1 MNFLITGGSGFIG
14 KALSHSLANAGHN
27 VLITSRK
34 QTDSPS
40 SAKNIK
46 ILTWNSLTTLS
57 PAFLSDVD
65 AVINLAGE
73 SIASGRWTKKRKA
86 LIMTSRINTTRALV
100 ESIRNTKPKILI
112 SASAVG
118 YYGPHED
125 EYVIEDTTSGSDFL
139 AEVCKAWESE
149 ALKAEG
155 LGVRV
160 VLLRIGAVL
169 EADGGAL
176 PKMALPFK
184 FFLGGSVGSG
194 RQWFSWIHRDDVIG
208 IIKYALE
215 NDSISG
221 PINITAPE
229 PVRNR
234 EFSSVLGKV
243 LHRPSWFSVP
253 AFIVKATL
261 GELGDM
267 LLTGQRVIPEKIL
280 KAGYRFKYP
289 ELEGALGAIF

>member
-1 MNFLITGGSGFIG
+1 MNVLITGGSGFIG
-14 KALSHSLANAGHN
+14 KALSYNLANTGHN
-27 VLITSRK
+27 VLITTRK
-34 QTDSPS
+34 QTDSTS
-40 SAKNIK
+40 FAKNIK
-46 ILTWNSLTTLS
+46 ILSWNSLTILS

-73 SIASGRWTKKRKA
+73 PIAARRWSKKQKRRI
-86 LIMTSRINTTRALV
+86 LSSRIDTTIAV
-100 ESIRNTKPKILI
+100 IQSIKNVTQRPKVII
-112 SASAVG
+112 SASAIG
-118 YYGPHED
+118 YYGPRED
-125 EYVIEDTTSGSDFL
+125 EYVTEDFPPGNDFL
-139 AEVCKAWESE
+139 AEVCKLWEAG

-169 EADGGAL
+169 ESDGGAL
-176 PKMALPFK
+176 PKMAFPFK
-184 FFLGGSVGSG
+184 FFLGGHIGSG

-229 PVRNR
+229 PVRNK
-234 EFSSVLGKV
+234 ELCSAIGKV
-243 LHRPSWFSVP
+243 LRRPSWLSVP
-253 AFIVKATL
+253 PFIVKLTL

-280 KAGYRFKYP
+280 KAGYRF
-289 ELEGALGAIF
+289 